1 MTNPEFLDEFDLLY
15 NNISSNK
22 APGLDAYEKSVFLTM
37 AQEEYVKG
45 VYSGR
50 LLGSFEANEEARR
63 QLDTLVKPQVSC
75 SSTTGNPIKDQHKHT
90 VFNLPGDCWYIIYEQ
105 ASVKT
110 DNCLNDTSLMIQPTT
125 HDVYH
130 KVKNN
135 PFKGPNDRRI
145 LRLDTGKLEVELI
158 SKYDINSYDISY
170 LVRPNPIILESLIN
184 TDNSINGEQDEMPC
198 ELSELIHRDILNIAV
213 KLAIDTYNK

>member
-1 MTNPEFLDEFDLLY
+1 MTNPEFLDEFNLLF

-22 APGLDAYEKSVFLTM
+22 APGLDAYEISVLLTM

-45 VYSGR
+45 IYSGR

-63 QLDTLVKPQVSC
+63 QLDTLVKPQVTC
-75 SSTTGNPIKDQHKHT
+75 SKTTGNPIKDNNKHT

-110 DNCLNDTSLMIQPTT
+110 DDCLNNSSLAIQPVT
-125 HDVYH
+125 HDAYH
-130 KVKNN
+130 KIKYN
-135 PFKGPNDRRI
+135 PFKGPNNRRI
-145 LRLDTGKLEVELI
+145 LRLDTGKLEVELV
-158 SKYDINSYDISY
+158 SKYDINTYNISY
-170 LVRPNPIILESLIN
+170 IVRPNPIILESLVG
-184 TDNSINGEQDEMPC
+184 TENSINGEQDEMPC

-213 KLAIDTYNK
+213 RLATETYK